1 MSGRRPMLPL
11 HLGRLLHTVIM
22 RSSQSRVKIRPVARA
37 GKKTRRRLAG
47 SWMSRP
53 LAPAWAPRPPA
64 ARWIHDARELSC
76 EPAPMSMP
84 TGVRPDRQPGAEE
97 ATRIEAEIEPRVLS
111 TRPPP
116 VIEHVTPDVPAGL
129 SPAFLRDRYIAAGG
143 RTLQSADAP
152 RVVAQQQLA
161 GGLRRAQNG
170 PARPGGRRSF
180 APFVS
185 QEHPQR
191 PHPHLVCTHGR
202 SHGHSRDVRSAY
214 YRASADLAQ
223 PPI

>member
-84 TGVRPDRQPGAEE
+84 TGVRPDRQPGAGE
-97 ATRIEAEIEPRVLS
+97 ATRIEAEIEPRVCRHAPLPS
-111 TRPPP
+111 SNMSPLMSQPGSRPRSSETDTLRRGGARCRALTRPASSRSSSWLEVCGGVRTGPR
-116 VIEHVTPDVPAGL
+116 VQV
-129 SPAFLRDRYIAAGG
+129 AAGH
-143 RTLQSADAP
+143 S
-152 RVVAQQQLA
+152 
-161 GGLRRAQNG
+161 
-170 PARPGGRRSF
+170 
-180 APFVS
+180 
-185 QEHPQR
+185 
-191 PHPHLVCTHGR
+191 HL
-202 SHGHSRDVRSAY
+202 
-214 YRASADLAQ
+214 L
-223 PPI
+223 